1 MEHDDLEFNDP
12 GLRSAVRRA
21 WEGEHAPQR
30 LRARVGRLL
39 ATAASVDQPAVEQ
52 SAWERWQGR
61 IYGLAAAAVFL
72 LGVGLLVLYY
82 QGVFDPA
89 LPGRGGY
96 AMPVLRPTNAPM
108 PITLAQSMVATHTS
122 CGKLPAHELVTDL
135 PTRSF
140 RALSVKLTSDLGF
153 PVMARGVGSDWT
165 FKGAGEC
172 VVGSLH
178 GAHLVFVR
186 GEETISVFSLPASC
200 MMGVL
205 PGAQFDGAVQG
216 HQVAGFSRGGAI
228 YAVVASSPTGSVTA
242 DMVNTIRDGLF
253 GQFDPATCGE
263 ASDLDLEF

>member
-1 MEHDDLEFNDP
+1 MEHDDLEFSDP
-12 GLRSAVRRA
+12 GLRSAVCRA

-39 ATAASVDQPAVEQ
+39 ATAPSVDQPAVEH

-61 IYGLAAAAVFL
+61 VYGLAAAAVFL
-72 LGVGLLVLYY
+72 LGIGLLVLYY

-89 LPGRGGY
+89 APGRGAY
-96 AMPVLRPTNAPM
+96 AMRVILPTKAPM

-122 CGKLPAHELVTDL
+122 CGKLPTHELVSDL

-153 PVMARGVGSDWT
+153 PVMARGLGSDWT

-172 VVGSLH
+172 VIGRLQ

-200 MMGVL
+200 MMGVR
-205 PGAQFDGAVQG
+205 PGAHFDGTVQG

-228 YAVVASSPTGSVTA
+228 YAVVASSPTGPVKSG
-242 DMVNTIRDGLF
+242 MVNSIRDGLF
-253 GQFDPATCGE
+253 GQFDPLTCGD
-263 ASDLDLEF
+263 SGDLDLEF